1 VAEGFLL
8 AGCLLLGLAV
18 GFWLGGQVGAAW
30 GLRVGQAAAP
40 LQLRREGLETGRC
53 PLCGR
58 GAPGLEGAPP
68 GAPEPAGP
76 AVGEAL
82 PPGLHPFPPERRI
95 RPRCGEER
103 GQVGSAGEGARWAE
117 LLFPPGELS

>member
-1 VAEGFLL
+1 MAEGFLL

-18 GFWLGGQVGAAW
+18 GFWLGGQVGATW

-58 GAPGLEGAPP
+58 GAPGLGGAPP

-82 PPGLHPFPPERRI
+82 PPGLHPFPP
-95 RPRCGEER
+95 GEEDSAPVR
-103 GQVGSAGEGARWAE
+103 RRMGASRLGGRGGQVG
-117 LLFPPGELS
+117 